1 MVGNLAR
8 GGIVSRIF
16 VAVILGGLIAGAFYA
31 VVNHVFVV
39 PLLLEAE
46 NYEVSEAVGSGA
58 DGDVHAHD
66 HGGGAADS
74 VHHHDEEAWAPEDGA
89 ERTTCTVIT
98 SFVTAVG
105 FALLLSAA
113 YALRR
118 RVTWQ
123 QGILWGLAGFI
134 AVNLAPALGIP
145 PKLQGEA
152 VDDIGDRQVWWIATA
167 ILTAAGIAWLTLVR
181 RYWNFAGLVL
191 VAIPHVWGA
200 PAGDGEGGMVP
211 DDLAETFVA
220 TSLSTNAAFWIVL
233 GVATAYI
240 FDRFA
245 RAARTQEPA
254 NGA

>member
-1 MVGNLAR
+1 MVGRLAW
-8 GGIVSRIF
+8 GGIISRIF
-16 VAVILGGLIAGAFYA
+16 VAAVLGGLIAGALYA
-31 VVNHVFVV
+31 VINHVFVV

-46 NYEVSEAVGSGA
+46 TYEVAEPVVSGT
-58 DGDVHAHD
+58 GDHAHD

-74 VHHHDEEAWAPEDGA
+74 AHHHDDEAWAPEDGG
-89 ERTTCTVIT
+89 ERTTYTVIT

-145 PKLQGEA
+145 PKLPGEA
-152 VDDIGDRQVWWIATA
+152 VGDIGDRQVWWIATA
-167 ILTAAGIAWLTLVR
+167 ILTAGGIAVLTLVR
-181 RYWNFAGLVL
+181 RYWNFVGLVL
-191 VAIPHVWGA
+191 VAIPHIWGA
-200 PAGDGEGGMVP
+200 PAGDGEGGLVP

-220 TSLSTNAAFWIVL
+220 TSLSTNAVFWIVL
-233 GVATAYI
+233 GVVTAYV

-245 RAARTQEPA
+245 RGSRARAPA
-254 NGA
+254 NGT

>member
-1 MVGNLAR
+1 MVGKPAW

-16 VAVILGGLIAGAFYA
+16 VAAVLGGLIAGAFYA
-31 VVNHVFVV
+31 VINHVFVV

-46 NYEVSEAVGSGA
+46 TYEVSQAVGSGT
-58 DGDVHAHD
+58 DGDTYAHD

-74 VHHHDEEAWAPEDGA
+74 AQHHDEEAWTPEDGA
-89 ERTTCTVIT
+89 ERTTYTIIT

-145 PKLQGEA
+145 PKLPGEA
-152 VDDIGDRQVWWIATA
+152 VGDIGDRQVWWIATA
-167 ILTAAGIAWLTLVR
+167 ILTAGGIAVLTLVR
-181 RYWNFAGLVL
+181 RYWNFAGLAL
-191 VAIPHVWGA
+191 VAIPHIWGA
-200 PAGDGEGGMVP
+200 PTGDSEGGMVP

-220 TSLSTNAAFWIVL
+220 TSLSTNAVFWIVL
-233 GVATAYI
+233 GVVTAY
-240 FDRFA
+240 FFNRFA
-245 RAARTQEPA
+245 RGSRSRTPI

>member
-1 MVGNLAR
+1 MPVSVPW
-8 GGIVSRIF
+8 GGVVSRIF
-16 VAVILGGLIAGAFYA
+16 LAAILGGLIAGAFYA

-46 NYEVSEAVGSGA
+46 TYEVSAPAVSGT
-58 DGDVHAHD
+58 GGHAHD
-66 HGGGAADS
+66 HGGGAAES
-74 VHHHDEEAWAPEDGA
+74 AHPHDGEAWAPEDGT
-89 ERTTCTVIT
+89 ERTTYTVIT

-145 PKLQGEA
+145 PKLPGEA
-152 VDDIGDRQVWWIATA
+152 VGDIGDRQVWWIATA
-167 ILTAAGIAWLTLVR
+167 ILTAAGIAVLTLVR

-191 VAIPHVWGA
+191 VAIPHIWGA
-200 PAGDGEGGMVP
+200 PAGDGEGGLVP

-220 TSLSTNAAFWIVL
+220 TSLSTNAVFWIVL
-233 GVATAYI
+233 GIATAYF

-245 RAARTQEPA
+245 SARRSQTA
-254 NGA
+254 VNGG

>member
-1 MVGNLAR
+1 MVGRLAW

-16 VAVILGGLIAGAFYA
+16 VAAVLGGLIAGAFYA
-31 VVNHVFVV
+31 VINHVFVV

-46 NYEVSEAVGSGA
+46 TYEVAEPVAGGT
-58 DGDVHAHD
+58 DGHAHD
-66 HGGGAADS
+66 HGGEAAGS
-74 VHHHDEEAWAPEDGA
+74 AHHDEEAWAPEDGS
-89 ERTTCTVIT
+89 ERTTYTVIT

-145 PKLQGEA
+145 PKLPGEA
-152 VDDIGDRQVWWIATA
+152 VGDIGDRQVWWIATA
-167 ILTAAGIAWLTLVR
+167 ILTAGGIAVLTLVR

-191 VAIPHVWGA
+191 VAIPHIWGA
-200 PAGDGEGGMVP
+200 PTGGNGEGGLVP

-220 TSLSTNAAFWIVL
+220 TSLSTNAVFWIVL
-233 GVATAYI
+233 GVATA
-240 FDRFA
+240 FVFERFA
-245 RAARTQEPA
+245 RGARTREPV

>member
-1 MVGNLAR
+1 MVGRLAW

-16 VAVILGGLIAGAFYA
+16 VAAVVGGLIAGAFYA

-46 NYEVSEAVGSGA
+46 TYEVSEAVGSRA
-58 DGDVHAHD
+58 DGHAHAHD
-66 HGGGAADS
+66 HGGGTADS
-74 VHHHDEEAWAPEDGA
+74 AHHHDEEAWGPEDGA
-89 ERTTCTVIT
+89 ERTTYTVIT
-98 SFVTAVG
+98 SLVTAVG

-145 PKLQGEA
+145 PKLPGEA
-152 VDDIGDRQVWWIATA
+152 VGDIGDRQVWWIATA
-167 ILTAAGIAWLTLVR
+167 ILTAAGIAVLTLVR

-191 VAIPHVWGA
+191 VAIPHIWGA

-220 TSLSTNAAFWIVL
+220 TSLSTNAVFWIVL

-245 RAARTQEPA
+245 RGSRSREPID
-254 NGA
+254 GT

>member
-1 MVGNLAR
+1 MPVSVPW
-8 GGIVSRIF
+8 GGVVSRIF
-16 VAVILGGLIAGAFYA
+16 LAAILGGLIAGAFYA

-46 NYEVSEAVGSGA
+46 TYEVSAPAVSGT
-58 DGDVHAHD
+58 DGHAHD
-66 HGGGAADS
+66 HGGGAAES
-74 VHHHDEEAWAPEDGA
+74 AHHHDEEAWAPEDGT
-89 ERTTCTVIT
+89 ERTTFTVIT

-145 PKLQGEA
+145 PKLPGEA
-152 VDDIGDRQVWWIATA
+152 VGDIGDRQVWWIATA
-167 ILTAAGIAWLTLVR
+167 ILTAGGIAVLTLVR

-191 VAIPHVWGA
+191 VAIPHIWGA
-200 PAGDGEGGMVP
+200 PSGDGEGGLVP

-220 TSLSTNAAFWIVL
+220 TSLGTNAVFWIVL
-233 GVATAYI
+233 GVVTAY
-240 FDRFA
+240 FFNRFA
-245 RAARTQEPA
+245 SGRSQAAV
-254 NGA
+254 NGG